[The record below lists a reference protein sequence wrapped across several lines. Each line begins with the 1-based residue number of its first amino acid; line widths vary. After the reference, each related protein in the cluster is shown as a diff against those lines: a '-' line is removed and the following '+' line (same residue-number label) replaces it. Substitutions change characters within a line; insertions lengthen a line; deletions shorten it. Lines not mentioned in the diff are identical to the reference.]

1 MLGVV
6 FLYFTFLTFLTIIA
20 VVKQLSPK
28 SITVMKYLG
37 TDGECHYVE
46 ANDITFPSL
55 EDRLNYLS
63 RLEYK
68 LWANGEI
75 IEHIWTRTSSNCEME
90 S

>member
-1 MLGVV
+1 M
-6 FLYFTFLTFLTIIA
+6 TFKSIIDFIM
-20 VVKQLSPK
+20 KQSPS

-37 TDGECHYVE
+37 ADGKYHFVIV
-46 ANDITFPSL
+46 DDLKFPSL

-63 RLEYK
+63 KVEYD

-75 IEHIWTRTSSNCEME
+75 IKHIWTRTSSNCEVV

>member
-1 MLGVV
+1 M
-6 FLYFTFLTFLTIIA
+6 III
-20 VVKQLSPK
+20 VMKHLSPK

-37 TDGECHYVE
+37 TDEEYHYVE
-46 ANDITFPSL
+46 VNDITFPSL

-63 RLEYK
+63 QLEYR

-75 IEHIWTRTSSNCEME
+75 VEHIWTRTSSDCGVE